1 MDGQHKQRW
10 VGVILL
16 LLLAAMLAPFVFRS
30 PEQVRLALDM
40 EAPQPPP
47 VASVEPDPATEASE
61 RNQVREQIEG
71 ERQAVRESGRANLV
85 EEPDG
90 EGKDDGEADAD
101 PKEEPP
107 LSGWSVQVASFSKRD
122 NAAELKQSLNDAGY
136 TAYQR
141 EGTNEEGESL
151 HRVFVGPELERADAR
166 ELKRRIALDET
177 FELEGLVVPYH
188 P

>member
-40 EAPQPPP
+40 EAPEPPP
-47 VASVEPDPATEASE
+47 VASVESQPAVDEARRE
-61 RNQVREQIEG
+61 QTREQIAG
-71 ERQAVRESGRANLV
+71 EREAVRDSGRTNSEKESAGSDTASTN
-85 EEPDG
+85 
-90 EGKDDGEADAD
+90 EA
-101 PKEEPP
+101 P
-107 LSGWSVQVASFSKRD
+107 LSGWSVQVATFRERK
-122 NAAELKQSLNDAGY
+122 NAARLKQSLNDAGY

-141 EGTNEEGESL
+141 QSSGPNDKVLS
-151 HRVFVGPELERADAR
+151 RVFAGPELERADAR
-166 ELKRRIALDET
+166 KLKRSIALDET
-177 FELEGLVVPYH
+177 FELEGIVVPYH

>member
-40 EAPQPPP
+40 EAPAPPP
-47 VASVEPDPATEASE
+47 VASVEPGSAVDKARRDQARE
-61 RNQVREQIEG
+61 RIAEERE
-71 ERQAVRESGRANLV
+71 AVRASGRASSA
-85 EEPDG
+85 EPA
-90 EGKDDGEADAD
+90 EANASART
-101 PKEEPP
+101 EEPP
-107 LSGWSVQVASFSKRD
+107 LSGWSVQVASFRERP
-122 NAAELKQSLNDAGY
+122 NAARLKQSLNDAGY

-141 EGTNEEGESL
+141 KGSSEDGEAL
-151 HRVFVGPELERADAR
+151 FRVFVGPELERADAR
-166 ELKRRIALDET
+166 ELKRRIALDEA